1 MLLIERGDKMFGIE
15 FGNLAFNC
23 EVSEQILCIVV
34 AGKNET
40 TTIDEFI
47 QKALD
52 YQIENDF
59 SSSCD
64 AEEYRNCVFAYATD
78 SDVKW
83 LHDIIEGMNRKVS
96 FEIGEPIKILTGT
109 KTVFDNSW
117 VIETK
122 EMFYYIF
129 WGTTA

>member
-1 MLLIERGDKMFGIE
+1 MFGIE

-23 EVSEQILCIVV
+23 EVSEQTLCIVV

-40 TTIDEFI
+40 SSIDEFI

-52 YQIENDF
+52 YQI
-59 SSSCD
+59 
-64 AEEYRNCVFAYATD
+64 NCVFVDATD
-78 SDVKW
+78 DVVKW
-83 LHDIIEGMNRKVS
+83 LHEIIEGMNRKVS
-96 FEIGEPIKILTGT
+96 FEIGEPIKTLTGT
-109 KTVFDNSW
+109 ITDFDNAW

-129 WGTTA
+129 WCTTA